1 MSNSAQDW
9 MNQWQALAQRYW
21 DGWKSQGVTPPAGF
35 GKLDANAPW
44 QAALDQWSQ
53 LFGKGNSQ
61 SDVVD
66 RVTANAKSYVSLMQS
81 MLNSSLGQG
90 GDGSAA
96 AWTEALRNGFN
107 IPGMDPAMWNN
118 PLGTNFRDMAGQG
131 AKGFEQLMAEF
142 SRGVG
147 PFKQEMLSGLGMPA
161 FGLAREHQERWQALG
176 TALVE
181 YQEQT
186 NRYNTLIL
194 KSSQQGFERFQ
205 SKLAEREEP
214 GRQLDS
220 VRAVYDLWI
229 DSAEEAYGEIA
240 LSDEFR
246 KVYGAMVNAQM
257 RVRSLMQLEVEQQTR
272 QLGIP
277 TRTELKG
284 VEKSVQEL
292 RRNLKNTQEA
302 GSIDLAGEIAAL
314 RAEVAA
320 LKQQLADARPAAG
333 KPAESAPVAS
343 KPAAGKPAAADA
355 GTAAPTKK
363 TKR

>member
-9 MNQWQALAQRYW
+9 INQWQALAQRYW
-21 DGWKSQGVTPPAGF
+21 DGWKAQGVMPPAGF

-44 QAALDQWSQ
+44 QAGLDQWAQ
-53 LFGKGNSQ
+53 LFGQGNTQ
-61 SDVVD
+61 SDLVD
-66 RVTANAKSYVSLMQS
+66 RVTTNAKSYVALMQS
-81 MLNSSLGQG
+81 MLNTSVGQDG
-90 GDGSAA
+90 GGSAA
-96 AWTEALRNGFN
+96 AWTEAVRNGFN
-107 IPGMDPAMWNN
+107 IPGMDAALWNN
-118 PLGTNFRDMAGQG
+118 PLGANFRDMVGQG
-131 AKGFEQLMAEF
+131 AKGFEQMMAEF
-142 SRGVG
+142 GRGAG
-147 PFKQEMLSGLGMPA
+147 PFKQEMLAGLGMPA
-161 FGLAREHQERWQALG
+161 FGLAREHQERWQQLG
-176 TALVE
+176 SAMVE

-229 DSAEEAYGEIA
+229 DAAEEAYAEIA

-257 RVRSLMQLEVEQQTR
+257 RVRSLMQTEIEQQTR
-272 QLGIP
+272 QLGMP

-292 RRNLKNTQEA
+292 RRHLKASREA
-302 GSIDLAGEIAAL
+302 SAADMAGEIAAL
-314 RAEVAA
+314 RAEVDA
-320 LKQQLADARPAAG
+320 LKKQVASGPAA
-333 KPAESAPVAS
+333 AS
-343 KPAAGKPAAADA
+343 KPVAADVNPPEVAKPAAAA
-355 GTAAPTKK
+355 KK

>member
-1 MSNSAQDW
+1 MSSNSAQDW

-21 DGWKSQGVTPPAGF
+21 DGWKSQGVTPPVGF
-35 GKLDANAPW
+35 GRMDANAPW
-44 QAALDQWSQ
+44 QAALDQWAQ
-53 LFGKGNSQ
+53 LFGKSQQQ
-61 SDVVD
+61 SDLVD
-66 RVTANAKSYVSLMQS
+66 RVTANAKSYVALMQS

-90 GDGSAA
+90 GDGGAA

-107 IPGMDPAMWNN
+107 IPGMDPALWNN

-142 SRGVG
+142 GRGAG
-147 PFKQEMLSGLGMPA
+147 PFKQELLGTLGMPA

-214 GRQLDS
+214 GRQLES

-229 DSAEEAYGEIA
+229 DAAEEAYAEIA

-257 RVRSLMQLEVEQQTR
+257 RVRSLIQTEIEQQTR
-272 QLGIP
+272 QLGMP

-292 RRNLKNTQEA
+292 RRNLKNSQENSA
-302 GSIDLAGEIAAL
+302 ADLAGDIAAL

-320 LKQQLADARPAAG
+320 LKRELAASAEARPAKA
-333 KPAESAPVAS
+333 AEKAAS
-343 KPAAGKPAAADA
+343 EKPAADKSADA
-355 GTAAPTKK
+355 APAKK

>member
-21 DGWKSQGVTPPAGF
+21 DGWRSQGVTPPAGF
-35 GKLDANAPW
+35 GQFDANAPW
-44 QAALDQWSQ
+44 QAGLEQWSK
-53 LFGKGNSQ
+53 LFGQGNQQ
-61 SDVVD
+61 SDLVE

-81 MLNSSLGQG
+81 MLSGSVGQG
-90 GDGSAA
+90 AGANAGAA
-96 AWTEALRNGFN
+96 AWTDVLRNGFN
-107 IPGMDPAMWNN
+107 IPGMDPALWNN
-118 PLGTNFRDMAGQG
+118 PLGASFRDMAGQG

-142 SRGVG
+142 GRGGG
-147 PFKQEMLSGLGMPA
+147 PFKQEILSNLGMPA

-176 TALVE
+176 TALIS

-194 KSSQQGFERFQ
+194 KASQQGFERFQ

-229 DSAEEAYGEIA
+229 DAAEEAYGDIA
-240 LSDEFR
+240 LSEEFR
-246 KVYGAMVNAQM
+246 KAYGAMVNAQM
-257 RVRSLMQLEVEQQTR
+257 QVRSLIQTEVEQQTR
-272 QLGIP
+272 QLGMP

-284 VEKSVQEL
+284 VQKSVQEL
-292 RRNLKNTQEA
+292 RRNVKNSQESSTA
-302 GSIDLAGEIAAL
+302 DLAADIAAL

-320 LKQQLADARPAAG
+320 LRQQLKAATED
-333 KPAESAPVAS
+333 KPVAAKTS
-343 KPAAGKPAAADA
+343 TDKAAAEDKPSA
-355 GTAAPTKK
+355 SKK

>member
-21 DGWKSQGVTPPAGF
+21 DGWKAQGVTPPAGF
-35 GKLDANAPW
+35 GSSSPNAPW
-44 QAALDQWSQ
+44 QAGLDQWAQ
-53 LFGKGNSQ
+53 LFGQGNQQ
-61 SDVVD
+61 SDLVD
-66 RVTANAKSYVSLMQS
+66 RVTANAKSYVALMQS
-81 MLNSSLGQG
+81 MITAASGQQG
-90 GDGSAA
+90 GGSAA
-96 AWTEALRNGFN
+96 SWTDVLRNGFN
-107 IPGMDPAMWNN
+107 VPGMDASLWNN

-142 SRGVG
+142 GRGAV
-147 PFKQEMLSGLGMPA
+147 PFKQEMLATLGMPA
-161 FGLAREHQERWQALG
+161 FGLAREHQERWQQLG
-176 TALVE
+176 NAMVE
-181 YQEQT
+181 YQEHT

-194 KSSQQGFERFQ
+194 TASQRGFDRFQ

-229 DSAEEAYGEIA
+229 DAAEEAYAEIA
-240 LSDEFR
+240 LTDEFR
-246 KVYGAMVNAQM
+246 KAYGAMVNAQM
-257 RVRSLMQLEVEQQTR
+257 RVRSLMQTEIEQQTR
-272 QLGIP
+272 QLGMP

-292 RRNLKNTQEA
+292 RRHLKANQEA
-302 GSIDLAGEIAAL
+302 TTVDVAGEIAAL

-320 LKQQLADARPAAG
+320 LKRELAA
-333 KPAESAPVAS
+333 KPARTDAVAET
-343 KPAAGKPAAADA
+343 KPA
-355 GTAAPTKK
+355 TAPKK

>member
-9 MNQWQALAQRYW
+9 VTQWQKLAQGYW
-21 DGWKSQGVTPPAGF
+21 EGWQSHGVMPPS
-35 GKLDANAPW
+35 GKPDFSAPW
-44 QAALDQWSQ
+44 QAGLEQWSK
-53 LFGKGNSQ
+53 LFGQSGSQ
-61 SDVVD
+61 SDLVD

-81 MLNSSLGQG
+81 MLSGSLGQG
-90 GDGSAA
+90 GGTDSAA

-107 IPGMDPAMWNN
+107 MPGMDPALWNN
-118 PLGTNFRDMAGQG
+118 PLGANFRDMAGQG

-142 SRGVG
+142 GRGAG
-147 PFKQEMLSGLGMPA
+147 PFKQELLANLGMPA
-161 FGLAREHQERWQALG
+161 FGLAREHQERWQQLG

-194 KSSQQGFERFQ
+194 KASQQGFERFQ

-229 DSAEEAYGEIA
+229 DAAEESYADIA

-246 KVYGAMVNAQM
+246 KAYGAMVNAQM
-257 RVRSLMQLEVEQQTR
+257 RVRSLVQSEVEQQTR
-272 QLGIP
+272 QLGMP
-277 TRTELKG
+277 TRSELKG

-292 RRNLKNTQEA
+292 RRHLKNAQEA
-302 GSIDLAGEIAAL
+302 SSNDLAGEIAAL

-320 LKQQLADARPAAG
+320 LKRELGAARPAAA
-333 KPAESAPVAS
+333 KADADADT
-343 KPAAGKPAAADA
+343 KPAA
-355 GTAAPTKK
+355 TKK

>member
-1 MSNSAQDW
+1 MASNSAQDW

-21 DGWKSQGVTPPAGF
+21 DGWKSQGVMPPVGF
-35 GKLDANAPW
+35 GRSDANAPW
-44 QAALDQWSQ
+44 QAALDQWTQ
-53 LFGKGNSQ
+53 LFGQGAQQ
-61 SDVVD
+61 SDLVD
-66 RVTANAKSYVSLMQS
+66 RVSANAKSYVGLMQS
-81 MLNSSLGQG
+81 LLNTAMGQDG
-90 GDGSAA
+90 GGSAA

-107 IPGMDPAMWNN
+107 VPGMDPALWNN
-118 PLGTNFRDMAGQG
+118 PLGAGFRDLAGQG

-142 SRGVG
+142 GRGAAG
-147 PFKQEMLSGLGMPA
+147 PMRQELLANLGMPA
-161 FGLAREHQERWQALG
+161 FGLAREHQERWQQLG
-176 TALVE
+176 TALVD

-194 KSSQQGFERFQ
+194 KASQQGFDRFQ

-229 DSAEEAYGEIA
+229 DAAEEAYAEIA

-246 KVYGAMVNAQM
+246 KAYGAMVNAQM
-257 RVRSLMQLEVEQQTR
+257 RVRSLMQGEIEQQTR
-272 QLGIP
+272 QLGMP

-284 VEKSVQEL
+284 VEKSLQEL
-292 RRNLKNTQEA
+292 RRHLKTQQESSA
-302 GSIDLAGEIAAL
+302 ADLSGEIAAL

-320 LKQQLADARPAAG
+320 LKRELAA
-333 KPAESAPVAS
+333 
-343 KPAAGKPAAADA
+343 KPAAAA
-355 GTAAPTKK
+355 KSTEPAAKPAATSKK

>member
-9 MNQWQALAQRYW
+9 INQWQALAQRYW
-21 DGWKSQGVTPPAGF
+21 DGWKTQGVMPPAGF

-44 QAALDQWSQ
+44 QAGLDQWAQ
-53 LFGKGNSQ
+53 LFGQGNPQ
-61 SDVVD
+61 SDLVD
-66 RVTANAKSYVSLMQS
+66 RVTANAKSYVALMQS
-81 MLNSSLGQG
+81 MLNTSVGQEG
-90 GDGSAA
+90 GGSAA
-96 AWTEALRNGFN
+96 AWTEAVRNGFN
-107 IPGMDPAMWNN
+107 IPGMDASLWNN

-131 AKGFEQLMAEF
+131 AKGFEQMMAEF
-142 SRGVG
+142 GRGAG
-147 PFKQEMLSGLGMPA
+147 PLKQEMLAGLGMPA
-161 FGLAREHQERWQALG
+161 FGLAREHQERWQQLG
-176 TALVE
+176 SAMVE

-229 DSAEEAYGEIA
+229 DAAEESYAEIA

-257 RVRSLMQLEVEQQTR
+257 RVRSLMQTEVEQQTR
-272 QLGIP
+272 QLGMP

-292 RRNLKNTQEA
+292 RRHLKASREA
-302 GSIDLAGEIAAL
+302 SAADIAGEIAAL
-314 RAEVAA
+314 RAEVDA
-320 LKQQLADARPAAG
+320 LKQQVAQSRPAAV
-333 KPAESAPVAS
+333 P
-343 KPAAGKPAAADA
+343 KPAAADVNPPE
-355 GTAAPTKK
+355 AAKPAAAAKK

>member
-21 DGWKSQGVTPPAGF
+21 EGWKSQGITPPAGF
-35 GKLDANAPW
+35 GSTNAQAPW
-44 QAALDQWSQ
+44 QAGLDQWAQ
-53 LFGKGNSQ
+53 LFGQGNQQ
-61 SDVVD
+61 SDLVD
-66 RVTANAKSYVSLMQS
+66 RVTANAKSYVALMQS
-81 MLNSSLGQG
+81 MLSGSFGQG

-96 AWTEALRNGFN
+96 AWTELLRNGFN
-107 IPGMDPAMWNN
+107 VPGMDPALWNN
-118 PLGTNFRDMAGQG
+118 PLGANFRDMAGQG

-142 SRGVG
+142 SRGAG
-147 PFKQEMLSGLGMPA
+147 PFKQEMLGSLGMPA

-176 TALVE
+176 TALVD

-205 SKLAEREEP
+205 SKLADREEP

-229 DSAEEAYGEIA
+229 DAAEEAYADIA

-257 RVRSLMQLEVEQQTR
+257 RVRSLIQTEVEQQTR
-272 QLGIP
+272 QLGMP

-292 RRNLKNTQEA
+292 RRHLKASQEHA
-302 GSIDLAGEIAAL
+302 TADLSGEITAL
-314 RAEVAA
+314 REEIAA
-320 LKQQLADARPAAG
+320 LKQQLAAAT
-333 KPAESAPVAS
+333 PAES
-343 KPAAGKPAAADA
+343 KPAAGKPSGAAAA
-355 GTAAPTKK
+355 AAAPTKK

>member
-9 MNQWQALAQRYW
+9 VTQWQKLAQRYW
-21 DGWKSQGVTPPAGF
+21 EGWQSQGISPPL
-35 GKLDANAPW
+35 GKPDFSAPW
-44 QAALDQWSQ
+44 QAGLEQWAQ
-53 LFGKGNSQ
+53 LFGQSGAQ
-61 SDVVD
+61 SDLVD
-66 RVTANAKSYVSLMQS
+66 RVAANAKSYVSLMQS
-81 MLNSSLGQG
+81 MLSSSLGQG
-90 GDGSAA
+90 DGKDSAA

-107 IPGMDPAMWNN
+107 VPGMDASLWNN

-142 SRGVG
+142 GRGVG
-147 PFKQEMLSGLGMPA
+147 PFKQELLANLGMPA
-161 FGLAREHQERWQALG
+161 FGLAREHQERWQQLG
-176 TALVE
+176 TALLE

-194 KSSQQGFERFQ
+194 KASQQGFERFQ

-229 DSAEEAYGEIA
+229 DAAEEAYAEIA

-246 KVYGAMVNAQM
+246 KAYGAMVNAQM
-257 RVRSLMQLEVEQQTR
+257 RTRSLIQSEVEQQTR
-272 QLGIP
+272 QLGMP
-277 TRTELKG
+277 TRSELKG

-292 RRNLKNTQEA
+292 RRNLKASQEA
-302 GSIDLAGEIAAL
+302 SSADLAGEIAAL

-320 LKQQLADARPAAG
+320 LKREL
-333 KPAESAPVAS
+333 S
-343 KPAAGKPAAADA
+343 GKPAAVKAAPDADA
-355 GTAAPTKK
+355 KPAASKK
-363 TKR
+363 NKR